1 MEDRLREKINRTY
14 YRIKDR
20 CYNPKNVKY
29 KLYGQR
35 GIKVC
40 DEWLNDK
47 NEFVKWALSSGIK
60 QDLSIDRMDVN
71 GDYSP
76 NNCRWAD
83 SFTQARNKRRSI
95 YLEHNNI
102 TKTLKEWCKD
112 YNLPYETI
120 KNRINQVKKNG
131 VDIDERVFDLIFK
144 PVFFYK
150 GYEFKDAITNNT
162 RVRTHKQERALEY
175 YYKNKDKISKR
186 AKQRY
191 LYKKCKKEIND
202 D

>member
-120 KNRINQVKKNG
+120 KNRNIKIFSFFCKILL
-131 VDIDERVFDLIFK
+131 DIIV
-144 PVFFYK
+144 
-150 GYEFKDAITNNT
+150 
-162 RVRTHKQERALEY
+162 
-175 YYKNKDKISKR
+175 
-186 AKQRY
+186 Y
-191 LYKKCKKEIND
+191 LC
-202 D
+202 